1 MAKDR
6 LTAKAAP
13 AKARAAN
20 RLRRG
25 NRRAWLPFR
34 PLFDPD
40 RGAPLIPSGGRH
52 RPAPA
57 NTALPRIVVVGGG
70 AGGLELVSR
79 LGHRLGRRRLAH
91 ITLIDQN
98 LTHLWKPLLHE
109 VAAGTLDSH
118 DDDLDYIAQATWRH
132 FEFRLGRMD
141 GLDRARRVVRLAPTL
156 AANGAIVIPAR
167 EIPYDLLVLAVGST
181 TNDFGIDGVRTHCA
195 FLDARDDADR
205 FQQRLLESY
214 MRAQTQAAPLAAAQ
228 LNVAIVG
235 AGATGVELAAE
246 LHHVARQLVAY
257 GFDRIVPERDVKLVL
272 IEANERILA
281 ALPERLSQAATR
293 ALRALDVQILT
304 GKRVTRATA
313 EGLYTADGLFV
324 PAGIKVW
331 AAGIKAPA
339 FLRDLD
345 GLETNRANQLLVK
358 PTLETTRDPNLFAFG
373 DCASCPRG
381 DNTVPP
387 TAQAAHQQASLL
399 VRSLTRRLRG
409 GALPNYRYRDY
420 GSLVSLSEYTTVGNL
435 MGNLVGNVRVQGY
448 AARVLYR
455 SLYRLHQR
463 ALFGTVRTGL
473 LMIADWLT
481 RPTRPRT
488 KLH

>member
-1 MAKDR
+1 MA
-6 LTAKAAP
+6 P
-13 AKARAAN
+13 
-20 RLRRG
+20 
-25 NRRAWLPFR
+25 PH
-34 PLFDPD
+34 
-40 RGAPLIPSGGRH
+40 IPH
-52 RPAPA
+52 
-57 NTALPRIVVVGGG
+57 IVIVGGG
-70 AGGLELVSR
+70 AGGLELASR
-79 LGHRLGRRRLAH
+79 LGRKFSRERAR
-91 ITLIDQN
+91 ITLIDQA

-118 DDDLDYIAQATWRH
+118 EDDLDYIAQATWRN

-141 GLDRARRVVRLAPTL
+141 GLDRARKIVRIAPTL
-156 AANGAIVIPAR
+156 DAAGTVVIPAR
-167 EIPYDLLVLAVGST
+167 EIPYDLLVIAVGSV
-181 TNDFGIDGVRTHCA
+181 TNDFGIDGVRAHCA
-195 FLDARDDADR
+195 FLDDRDEADQ
-205 FQQRLLESY
+205 FQHRLLESY
-214 MRAQTQAAPLAAAQ
+214 MRAQTQSMALAPGQ

-272 IEANERILA
+272 IEAHERILP
-281 ALPERLSQAATR
+281 ALPERLSEAAAQ
-293 ALRALDVQILT
+293 ALRGLNVEVLT

-313 EGLYTADGLFV
+313 DGLHTADGLFI
-324 PAGIKVW
+324 PAAIKVW
-331 AAGIKAPA
+331 AAGIKAPE

-345 GLETNRANQLLVK
+345 GLETNRANQLVVK
-358 PTLETTRDPNLFAFG
+358 PTLETTRDPAVFAFG

-381 DNTVPP
+381 AKTVPP

-399 VRSLTRRLRG
+399 VRSLARRLRG
-409 GALPNYRYRDY
+409 EALPDYRYRDY

-435 MGNLVGNVRVQGY
+435 MGSLFGNIRVQGFT
-448 AARVLYR
+448 ARVLYR

-463 ALFGTVRTGL
+463 ALFGTVRAGL